1 MIDAVRWIRFR
12 PSPLV
17 KFISNRFDRFERFAV
32 DVVLER
38 RWGFRA
44 SVFRYFLW
52 MLSGLY
58 RLGVRW
64 RLWWYESR
72 LGGVHA
78 LGCLVVSVG
87 NLTVGGTGKTPVVE
101 LFARELTRRGRKV
114 AVLSRGYKSQ
124 PAPFPQELL
133 DRFRPMD
140 RRHPPRV
147 VSDGRSLL
155 LDSEMAGDEPFML
168 ASNLQ
173 HVLVLVDKNRVKSGL
188 FAIRKY
194 GCDTLLL
201 DDGLQFLKLKE
212 RLDIVLVDSEA
223 PFANRYLLPRG
234 LLREPPEQLRRA
246 HIIFITKCDGRDLS
260 ELRAEMRRYNGHAA
274 FVECAHRPVH
284 LEEIFTHEVRPLSDL
299 NGMRVGTISGIA
311 RPESFEEGL
320 RKLGVEL
327 IYSRRYADHHR
338 FSEGEIAKMFERA
351 KARGAR
357 AVITTEKD
365 SVRFPRLGKRPL
377 PVYFLRVEIAIIRG
391 HEAFNQCVEQMC
403 RYNDAGVELQAPI
416 DPVLEPSI

>member
-1 MIDAVRWIRFR
+1 M
-12 PSPLV
+12 
-17 KFISNRFDRFERFAV
+17 SNRYLDRVEQFAV
-32 DVVLER
+32 DVIMER

-44 SVFRYFLW
+44 GAFRLFLW

-64 RLWWYESR
+64 RLWWFDTR
-72 LGGVHA
+72 LGSVHA

-101 LFARELTRRGRKV
+101 LFARELTRRGRRV

-124 PAPFPQELL
+124 PAPLQQRLF
-133 DRFRPMD
+133 DRFRPMEL
-140 RRHPPRV
+140 RHPPRV

-168 ASNLQ
+168 ASNLKD
-173 HVLVLVDKNRVKSGL
+173 VLVLVDKDRVKSGL
-188 FAIRKY
+188 HAIRKF

-201 DDGLQFLKLKE
+201 DDGLQFLRLKE
-212 RLDIVLVDSEA
+212 RLDIVLIDRES
-223 PFANRYLLPRG
+223 PFANRHLLPRG

-246 HIIFITKCDGRDLS
+246 NIIFITKCDGRDLT
-260 ELRAEMRRYNGHAA
+260 ELRQELRRYNRHAEI
-274 FVECAHRPVH
+274 VECAHKPLH
-284 LEEIFTHEVRPLSDL
+284 LEEIFTHEVKPLSFLKDL
-299 NGMRVGTISGIA
+299 RVGSISGIA

-338 FSEGEIAKMFERA
+338 FSESEITKMFERS

-357 AVITTEKD
+357 AVLTTEKD

-377 PVYFLRVEIAIIRG
+377 PVYFLRVEIEIIRG
-391 HEAFNQCVEQMC
+391 HDAFNRCVEQMC
-403 RYNDAGVELQAPI
+403 RYNSPAEENLAETKPSPCYE
-416 DPVLEPSI
+416 PV

>member
-1 MIDAVRWIRFR
+1 
-12 PSPLV
+12 V
-17 KFISNRFDRFERFAV
+17 KISNRFDRLEQFAV
-32 DVVLER
+32 DVILER

-44 SVFRYFLW
+44 SLFRFFLW

-58 RLGVRW
+58 RLGVKW
-64 RLWWYESR
+64 RLWWFETR
-72 LGGVHA
+72 L
-78 LGCLVVSVG
+78 G

-124 PAPFPQELL
+124 PAPFPQKLV
-133 DRFRPMD
+133 DRFLPLEK
-140 RRHPPRV
+140 RHPPRV

-173 HVLVLVDKNRVKSGL
+173 DVLVLVDSDRVKSGL
-188 FAIRKY
+188 HAIRKF

-201 DDGLQFLKLKE
+201 DDGLQFLRLKE
-212 RLDIVLVDSEA
+212 RIDIVLIDSET
-223 PFANRYLLPRG
+223 PFANRHLLPRG

-260 ELRAEMRRYNGHAA
+260 ELRAEMRRYNRHAE
-274 FVECAHRPVH
+274 FVECAHKAIH
-284 LEEIFTHEVRPLSDL
+284 LEEIFTHEIRPLADL
-299 NGMRVGTISGIA
+299 QGLRVGSISGIA
-311 RPESFEEGL
+311 RPESFEQGL
-320 RKLGVEL
+320 KKLGVEL
-327 IYSRRYADHHR
+327 IYSKRFADHHR
-338 FSEGEIAKMFERA
+338 FSESEIAKMFERT

-365 SVRFPRLGKRPL
+365 SVRFPRVGKRPL
-377 PVYFLRVEIAIIRG
+377 PVYFLRVEIEIIRG
-391 HEAFNQCVEQMC
+391 HDAFNNCVDQMC
-403 RYNDAGVELQAPI
+403 RYHEAPAETPSLL
-416 DPVLEPSI
+416 PVG

>member
-1 MIDAVRWIRFR
+1 
-12 PSPLV
+12 
-17 KFISNRFDRFERFAV
+17 
-32 DVVLER
+32 

-44 SVFRYFLW
+44 GVFRLFLW
-52 MLSGLY
+52 FLSGLY

-64 RLWWYESR
+64 RLWWFETR
-72 LGGVHA
+72 LGSVHA

-101 LFARELTRRGRKV
+101 LFARELTQRGRKV

-124 PAPFPQELL
+124 PAPFPQAFL
-133 DRFRPMD
+133 DRFRPMES
-140 RRHPPRV
+140 RRPPRL

-155 LDSEMAGDEPFML
+155 LDSDMAGDEPFML

-173 HVLVLVDKNRVKSGL
+173 DVLVLVDRDRVKSGL
-188 FAIRKY
+188 HAIRKF

-201 DDGLQFLKLKE
+201 DDGLQFLRLKE
-212 RLDIVLVDSEA
+212 RLDIVLVDSES

-246 HIIFITKCDGRDLS
+246 NIIFITKCDGRDLGD
-260 ELRAEMRRYNGHAA
+260 LRAELRRYNNHAE
-274 FVECAHRPVH
+274 FVECAHKPLH
-284 LEEIFTHEVRPLSDL
+284 LEEIFTHDVMPLSFLKDL
-299 NGMRVGTISGIA
+299 RIGMISGIA
-311 RPESFEEGL
+311 KPESFEEGL

-327 IYSRRYADHHR
+327 IYSRRFADHHR
-338 FSEGEIAKMFERA
+338 FSESEIARMFERS

-377 PVYFLRVEIAIIRG
+377 PVYFLRVEVEIIRG
-391 HEAFNQCVEQMC
+391 HDAFNRCLEQMC
-403 RYNDAGVELQAPI
+403 RYNE
-416 DPVLEPSI
+416 EPADTIPAQPTLVSP

>member
-1 MIDAVRWIRFR
+1 
-12 PSPLV
+12 V
-17 KFISNRFDRFERFAV
+17 KFLSNRFDRVEQFAV
-32 DVVLER
+32 DVILER

-44 SVFRYFLW
+44 SLFRFFLW
-52 MLSGLY
+52 LLSCLY
-58 RLGVRW
+58 RLAVRW
-64 RLWWYESR
+64 RLWFFESR
-72 LGGVHA
+72 LASVHA

-101 LFARELTRRGRKV
+101 LFARELTRRGRRV

-124 PAPFPQELL
+124 PAPFPQELF
-133 DRFRPMD
+133 DRLRPRD

-155 LDSEMAGDEPFML
+155 LDSERAGDEPFML
-168 ASNLQ
+168 ASNLKDVQ
-173 HVLVLVDKNRVKSGL
+173 VLVDKDRVKSGL
-188 FAIRKY
+188 YAIRKF

-201 DDGLQFLKLKE
+201 DDGLQYLYLKE

-234 LLREPPEQLRRA
+234 LLREPPGELRRA

-260 ELRAEMRRYNGHAA
+260 ELRAEMRRYNRHAE
-274 FVECAHRPVH
+274 FVECAHKPLH
-284 LEEIFTHEVRPLSDL
+284 LEEIFTHEIRPLSELKDL
-299 NGMRVGTISGIA
+299 RVGSISGIA

-365 SVRFPRLGKRPL
+365 SVRFPRVGKRPL
-377 PVYFLRVEIAIIRG
+377 PVYFLRVEIEIIRG
-391 HEAFNQCVEQMC
+391 HDAFRRCVEQMC
-403 RYNDAGVELQAPI
+403 RYNEPEPGLTEDASLV
-416 DPVLEPSI
+416 PSR

>member
-1 MIDAVRWIRFR
+1 MPRSR
-12 PSPLV
+12 
-17 KFISNRFDRFERFAV
+17 SNRFDRLEQFAV
-32 DVVLER
+32 DVILER

-44 SVFRYFLW
+44 WAFRQFLW
-52 MLSGLY
+52 LLSGVY
-58 RLGVRW
+58 RLAVRW
-64 RLWWYESR
+64 RLWWFETR
-72 LGGVHA
+72 LGSVHA

-101 LFARELTRRGRKV
+101 LFARELTRRGRRV

-124 PAPFPQELL
+124 PPPFPQQLL
-133 DRFRPMD
+133 DRFRPLD

-168 ASNLQ
+168 ASNLKD
-173 HVLVLVDKNRVKSGL
+173 VLVLVDKDRVKSGL
-188 FAIRKY
+188 YAIRKF

-201 DDGLQFLKLKE
+201 DDGLQFLRLKE
-212 RLDIVLVDSEA
+212 RLDIVLVDSES

-246 HIIFITKCDGRDLS
+246 NIIFITKCDGRDLS
-260 ELRAEMRRYNGHAA
+260 ELRAELRRYNSHAE
-274 FVECAHRPVH
+274 FVECAHKPLH
-284 LEEIFTHEVRPLSDL
+284 LEEIFTHEVVPLSFLKDL
-299 NGMRVGTISGIA
+299 RVGMISGIA
-311 RPESFEEGL
+311 KPESFEDGL

-327 IYSRRYADHHR
+327 IYSRRFADHHR
-338 FSEGEIAKMFERA
+338 FSENEIARMFERS

-365 SVRFPRLGKRPL
+365 SVRFPRLGKRSL
-377 PVYFLRVEIAIIRG
+377 PIYFLRVEIEIIRG
-391 HEAFNQCVEQMC
+391 HDAFNRCVERMC
-403 RYNDAGVELQAPI
+403 RYNEAPFEVPSPEPALAPI
-416 DPVLEPSI
+416 

>member
-1 MIDAVRWIRFR
+1 MPRSR
-12 PSPLV
+12 
-17 KFISNRFDRFERFAV
+17 SNRFDRLEQFAV
-32 DVVLER
+32 DVILER

-44 SVFRYFLW
+44 WAFRQFLW
-52 MLSGLY
+52 ALSGLY
-58 RLGVRW
+58 RLAVRW
-64 RLWWYESR
+64 RLWWFETR
-72 LGGVHA
+72 LGSVHA

-133 DRFRPMD
+133 DRFRPMEL
-140 RRHPPRV
+140 RHPPRV

-155 LDSEMAGDEPFML
+155 LDSEKAGDEPFML
-168 ASNLQ
+168 ASNLKNVQ
-173 HVLVLVDKNRVKSGL
+173 VLVDKDRVKSGL
-188 FAIRKY
+188 HAIRKF

-201 DDGLQFLKLKE
+201 DDGLQFLRLKE
-212 RLDIVLVDSEA
+212 RLDIVLIDREA

-246 HIIFITKCDGRDLS
+246 NIIFITKCDGRDLT
-260 ELRAEMRRYNGHAA
+260 ELRAELRLYNTPAE
-274 FVECAHRPVH
+274 FVECAHKPLH
-284 LEEIFTHEVRPLSDL
+284 LEEIFTHEVVPLSFLKDL
-299 NGMRVGTISGIA
+299 RVGMISGIA
-311 RPESFEEGL
+311 KPESFEEGL

-327 IYSRRYADHHR
+327 IYSRRFADHHR
-338 FSEGEIAKMFERA
+338 FTENEIAKMFERS

-377 PVYFLRVEIAIIRG
+377 PVYFLRGEIEIIRG
-391 HEAFNQCVEQMC
+391 HDAFNRCLEQMC
-403 RYNDAGVELQAPI
+403 RYDQPDAAMP
-416 DPVLEPSI
+416 LEPLLVPS

>member
-1 MIDAVRWIRFR
+1 MKR
-12 PSPLV
+12 
-17 KFISNRFDRFERFAV
+17 ISHRFDRLERFAI
-32 DVVLER
+32 DVILER

-44 SVFRYFLW
+44 SLFRLFLW

-64 RLWWYESR
+64 RLWWFESR
-72 LGGVHA
+72 LGSVHA

-101 LFARELTRRGRKV
+101 LFARELTARGRKV
-114 AVLSRGYKSQ
+114 AVLSRGYKSE
-124 PAPFPQELL
+124 PAPFPQDLL
-133 DRFRPMD
+133 DRFRPME

-155 LDSEMAGDEPFML
+155 LDSEKAGDEPFML
-168 ASNLQ
+168 ASNLKD
-173 HVLVLVDKNRVKSGL
+173 VLVLVDRDRVKSGL
-188 FAIRKY
+188 HAIRKF
-194 GCDTLLL
+194 GCDTLVL
-201 DDGLQFLKLKE
+201 DDGLQFLRLKE
-212 RLDIVLVDSEA
+212 RLDIVLVDCEA

-260 ELRAEMRRYNGHAA
+260 DLRAEMRRYNRHAD
-274 FVECAHRPVH
+274 FVECAHRPLH
-284 LEEIFTHEVRPLSDL
+284 LEEIFTQEIRPLADL
-299 NGMRVGTISGIA
+299 KDLRVGAISGIA

-320 RKLGVEL
+320 KKLGVEL
-327 IYSRRYADHHR
+327 IYSRRFADHHR
-338 FSEGEIAKMFERA
+338 FSEGEIAKMFERS

-377 PVYFLRVEIAIIRG
+377 PVYFLRVEIEIIRG
-391 HEAFNQCVEQMC
+391 RDAFERCIDGMCHYHETAERPTSAAVL
-403 RYNDAGVELQAPI
+403 ASQA
-416 DPVLEPSI
+416 